1 MASANKKAELR
12 MKVNDIFDSAT
23 PDATVNYKG
32 QHFEMNQHADSRY
45 FSMSFTY
52 KFGGFKSKERK
63 EVDTSRFGY

>member
-1 MASANKKAELR
+1 
-12 MKVNDIFDSAT
+12 
-23 PDATVNYKG
+23 
-32 QHFEMNQHADSRY
+32 MNQHADSRY